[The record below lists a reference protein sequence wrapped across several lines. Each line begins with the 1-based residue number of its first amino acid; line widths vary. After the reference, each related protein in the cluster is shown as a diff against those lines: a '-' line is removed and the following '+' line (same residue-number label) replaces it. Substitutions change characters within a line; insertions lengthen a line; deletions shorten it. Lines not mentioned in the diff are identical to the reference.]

1 MSALV
6 REIKP
11 VITPLIKPV
20 KKIVYGIRHAEAWH
34 NILYESFGVK
44 AYSMFQDTTLTA
56 CGMQQAANANKP
68 DVEIVFVSPCMRT
81 LQTASIMFPNTPK
94 IALECL
100 KEYPQENEICNQ
112 RSSKSFL
119 QKCFSDINFNDLKT
133 EHQEWPNTQRTPL
146 ENKKTIVSI
155 INNRDESRIA
165 VVSHSTW
172 LKYYINGDLNG
183 DPELEHCVAYK
194 L

>member
-56 CGMQQAANANKP
+56 GGMQQAANANKP

>member
-56 CGMQQAANANKP
+56 RGMQQAANANKP

>member
-11 VITPLIKPV
+11 VITRLIKPV

-56 CGMQQAANANKP
+56 RGMLQAANANKP

-119 QKCFSDINFNDLKT
+119 QKCFSDINFNDLKK

>member
-44 AYSMFQDTTLTA
+44 AYSMFRDTTLTA
-56 CGMQQAANANKP
+56 RGMQQAVNAKKT
-68 DVEIVFVSPCMRT
+68 DVDIVLVSPCIRT

-146 ENKKTIVSI
+146 ENKKKIVSF

-165 VVSHSTW
+165 IVSHSTW